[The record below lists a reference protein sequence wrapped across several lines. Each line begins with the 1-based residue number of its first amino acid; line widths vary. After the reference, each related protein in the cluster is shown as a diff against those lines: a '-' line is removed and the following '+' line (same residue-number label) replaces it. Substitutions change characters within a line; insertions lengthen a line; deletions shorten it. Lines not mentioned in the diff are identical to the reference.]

1 MMMKRKI
8 RDKII
13 GLLLLYFLVAMLAI
27 SATLTASWRLE
38 GAAAAINEA
47 GRERMRSYRIAYLLE
62 RQVASPEAQ
71 LQQVIE
77 QEMRSF
83 ESGLLELSQGN
94 PQRPL
99 FLPKEPEVRSR
110 MAHLT
115 RSWQSN
121 IKPQITKILSSRR
134 QVEQQVAL
142 QSYRPMLENYVASIN
157 NLVSLLERSNAKST
171 LYLRSLQVVLML
183 LALAG
188 TILLVYLFMR
198 MVVRPV
204 TQLRE
209 GMQRMTGADFA
220 VRLPVDSQ
228 DELGELALG
237 FNRMADELQ
246 DLYATLE
253 QRVEDKTRSIE
264 AKNRELATLDK
275 EMAISEQRNLL
286 AQELHDSIA
295 QSLAFLNIQT
305 QLVQEDFKQA
315 HHEEVEQGLVKI
327 REGVQESYD
336 HVRELLLH
344 FRSRFSGTDLLTA
357 IGMALEK
364 VTEQTGIK
372 TSLNAIGQMPL
383 LQAEQVTQLMHI
395 VQEAL
400 SNVRKHAHASLID
413 VEITWA
419 SAFEIHIRDNGVG
432 FDVQQDPGEAHVG
445 LRIMHERAQRI
456 GALLIVKATVNG
468 THICLIL
475 PKSLTGN

>member
-1 MMMKRKI
+1 
-8 RDKII
+8 
-13 GLLLLYFLVAMLAI
+13 
-27 SATLTASWRLE
+27 
-38 GAAAAINEA
+38 
-47 GRERMRSYRIAYLLE
+47 
-62 RQVASPEAQ
+62 
-71 LQQVIE
+71 
-77 QEMRSF
+77 
-83 ESGLLELSQGN
+83 
-94 PQRPL
+94 
-99 FLPKEPEVRSR
+99 
-110 MAHLT
+110 
-115 RSWQSN
+115 
-121 IKPQITKILSSRR
+121 
-134 QVEQQVAL
+134 
-142 QSYRPMLENYVASIN
+142 
-157 NLVSLLERSNAKST
+157 
-171 LYLRSLQVVLML
+171 
-183 LALAG
+183 
-188 TILLVYLFMR
+188 
-198 MVVRPV
+198 
-204 TQLRE
+204 
-209 GMQRMTGADFA
+209 
-220 VRLPVDSQ
+220 
-228 DELGELALG
+228 
-237 FNRMADELQ
+237 
-246 DLYATLE
+246 LE

>member
-1 MMMKRKI
+1 
-8 RDKII
+8 
-13 GLLLLYFLVAMLAI
+13 
-27 SATLTASWRLE
+27 
-38 GAAAAINEA
+38 
-47 GRERMRSYRIAYLLE
+47 
-62 RQVASPEAQ
+62 
-71 LQQVIE
+71 
-77 QEMRSF
+77 
-83 ESGLLELSQGN
+83 
-94 PQRPL
+94 
-99 FLPKEPEVRSR
+99 
-110 MAHLT
+110 
-115 RSWQSN
+115 
-121 IKPQITKILSSRR
+121 
-134 QVEQQVAL
+134 
-142 QSYRPMLENYVASIN
+142 
-157 NLVSLLERSNAKST
+157 
-171 LYLRSLQVVLML
+171 
-183 LALAG
+183 
-188 TILLVYLFMR
+188 
-198 MVVRPV
+198 
-204 TQLRE
+204 
-209 GMQRMTGADFA
+209 
-220 VRLPVDSQ
+220 
-228 DELGELALG
+228 
-237 FNRMADELQ
+237 
-246 DLYATLE
+246 
-253 QRVEDKTRSIE
+253 
-264 AKNRELATLDK
+264 
-275 EMAISEQRNLL
+275 MAISEQRNLL

-383 LQAEQVTQLMHI
+383 LQAKQVTQLMHI
-395 VQEAL
+395 VQESL